1 MILFQAAL
9 LDLTGSEEIGL
20 LHDAEELLLI
30 DLAIA
35 IAISFVD
42 HLLKLLI
49 SHSLSELLGHA
60 LQVLERDLAG
70 LIVIKQP
77 EGLEDLILG
86 VAIQDLVRHHL
97 EELFVLDGTTAI
109 VVDVR
114 DHLLN
119 LFLLGLEAKSAHGNL
134 ELLGVDRARA
144 IGIKQIEGLFDFLLL
159 LLGQLFLLLA
169 SSVETTKSH
178 DEKERPKRFEGRLV
192 HDNACLS

>member
-1 MILFQAAL
+1 MFKTVNGFWSGGLNRTVLDRESDVARHGSLPGRWLQMILFQAAL

-49 SHSLSELLGHA
+49 SHSLSKLLRHT
-60 LQVLERDLAG
+60 LQVLERDLAC

-77 EGLEDLILG
+77 EGLEDLVLG
-86 VAIQDLVRHHL
+86 VAIQDLVGHHL
-97 EELFVLDGTTAI
+97 QELFVLDGTTAI

-134 ELLGVDRARA
+134 ELLRVDRA
-144 IGIKQIEGLFDFLLL
+144 
-159 LLGQLFLLLA
+159 
-169 SSVETTKSH
+169 
-178 DEKERPKRFEGRLV
+178 P
-192 HDNACLS
+192 C

>member
-49 SHSLSELLGHA
+49 SHSLSKLLRHA
-60 LQVLERDLAG
+60 LQVLERDLAC

-86 VAIQDLVRHHL
+86 VAVQDLVRHHL
-97 EELFVLDGTTAI
+97 DLRHLRGTPLRLETPQTLA
-109 VVDVR
+109 
-114 DHLLN
+114 HLPEDP
-119 LFLLGLEAKSAHGNL
+119 LLPL
-134 ELLGVDRARA
+134 V
-144 IGIKQIEGLFDFLLL
+144 LLL
-159 LLGQLFLLLA
+159 L
-169 SSVETTKSH
+169 
-178 DEKERPKRFEGRLV
+178 
-192 HDNACLS
+192 